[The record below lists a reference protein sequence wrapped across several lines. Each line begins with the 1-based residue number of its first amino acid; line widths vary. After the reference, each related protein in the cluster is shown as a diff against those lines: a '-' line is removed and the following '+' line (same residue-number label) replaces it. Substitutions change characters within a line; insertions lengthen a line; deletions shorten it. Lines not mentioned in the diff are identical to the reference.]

1 MRSMRVCAARC
12 GGFRGAPADKMSIA
26 TKLASKSVFMFG
38 LRIAGA
44 GFIFVVQA
52 AIARVW
58 GAEAL
63 GDYLLVIAAAN
74 LLAVG
79 MPLGFQTVG
88 TYFAAEY
95 KARGEGQQLRRFLVR
110 AYGHVVV
117 VGLALALFGWP
128 ITFLMGEAGA
138 HLLPLWAPT
147 ALIAVATAVCFFN
160 TTILVGLKRPM
171 AGYVADMIFRP
182 ALMLAGFAIVAGVS
196 QGPQLLPML
205 WIVALLLLALF
216 MGQFGYVVHT
226 VRQIPVED
234 TLRPGEQRRW
244 WRFAAPWVL
253 IVLASDYFFDINLLM
268 LAELLDRSELA
279 IFGVSTRIFA
289 LVSFG
294 VVAVYSLTLPDMF
307 EAEAKADRSAMASRI
322 GEANLVATVLALGLF
337 FGVLIFGQFVL
348 MLFGDEFT
356 AGALPMAI
364 LCLALVVRAMFGP
377 ASLVLSMHNKP
388 YASLPSVLLGVVV
401 VVVGNFLLV
410 PPYGLM
416 GAAVSAFIA
425 ISSWSVS
432 LWITALVQAKVDVSI
447 FNRFRAAAVQDY

>member
-1 MRSMRVCAARC
+1 
-12 GGFRGAPADKMSIA
+12 
-26 TKLASKSVFMFG
+26 MFA

-95 KARGEGQQLRRFLVR
+95 RARSEGRQLRRFLVH

-117 VGLALALFGWP
+117 VGLAIAFLGWP
-128 ITFLMGEAGA
+128 ITYLIGEAGA

-147 ALIAVATAVCFFN
+147 ALIAIASAVCFVN
-160 TTILVGLKRPM
+160 ATILVGLKRPL
-171 AGYVADMIFRP
+171 AGYLADMIFRP
-182 ALMLAGFAIVAGVS
+182 ALMLAGFAIVAAVS
-196 QGPQLLPML
+196 EGPQLAPML
-205 WIVALLLLALF
+205 WIVALFLLALF
-216 MGQFGYVVHT
+216 MGQFGFVVHA
-226 VRQIPVED
+226 VRQIPAED
-234 TLRPGEQRRW
+234 TLRPREQRRW

-268 LAELLDRSELA
+268 LAGLLDRGDLA

-307 EAEAKADRSAMASRI
+307 EAEANADRSAFASRI
-322 GEANLVATVLALGLF
+322 GEANLVATLLAVGLF
-337 FGVLIFGQFVL
+337 LGVLIFGRFVL
-348 MLFGDEFT
+348 ALFGEEF
-356 AGALPMAI
+356 ADGALPMAI

-377 ASLVLSMHNKP
+377 ASLVLSMNNKP
-388 YASLPSVLLGVVV
+388 YASLPSVLLGVMVV
-401 VVVGNFLLV
+401 VALNLLLV
-410 PPYGLM
+410 PPHGLM
-416 GAAVSAFIA
+416 GAAVAAFVA
-425 ISSWSVS
+425 MSVWSVS
-432 LWITALVQAKVDVSI
+432 LWLTALVQAGVDVSI
-447 FNRFRAAAVQDY
+447 FNRFRVAAA

>member
-1 MRSMRVCAARC
+1 
-12 GGFRGAPADKMSIA
+12 
-26 TKLASKSVFMFG
+26 MFG

-44 GFIFVVQA
+44 GFIFIVQA

-95 KARGEGQQLRRFLVR
+95 RARGEGRQLRRFLMH
-110 AYGHVVV
+110 AYGHVLG
-117 VGLALALFGWP
+117 VGLVLALFGWP
-128 ITFLMGEAGA
+128 VTYLMGEAGE

-147 ALIAVATAVCFFN
+147 SLIAIATAVSFVN
-160 TTILVGLKRPM
+160 ATILVGLKRPL

-182 ALMLAGFAIVAGVS
+182 ALMLAGFAVVAALS

-205 WIVALLLLALF
+205 WLVALLLTMLF
-216 MGQFGYVVHT
+216 VGQFGFVLNSLRSIPANDVV
-226 VRQIPVED
+226 
-234 TLRPGEQRRW
+234 RPDENRRW

-253 IVLASDYFFDINLLM
+253 IVLASDYFFDINLIL
-268 LAELLDRSELA
+268 LAELLDRDELA

-307 EAEAKADRSAMASRI
+307 EAEAKADHSAFASRI
-322 GEANLVATVLALGLF
+322 GDANLVATLLAVALF
-337 FGVLIFGQFVL
+337 FGVLIFGRYL
-348 MLFGDEFT
+348 LALFGEEFVD
-356 AGALPMAI
+356 GAVPMAI

-377 ASLVLSMHNKP
+377 ASLVLSMHDKP

-401 VVVGNFLLV
+401 LVACNFAMV
-410 PPYGLM
+410 PTYGLM
-416 GAAVSAFIA
+416 GAAAAAFIA
-425 ISSWSVS
+425 ISAWSIS
-432 LWITALVQAKVDVSI
+432 LWLTALVQAKVDVSI
-447 FNRFRAAAVQDY
+447 FGRFRTATA